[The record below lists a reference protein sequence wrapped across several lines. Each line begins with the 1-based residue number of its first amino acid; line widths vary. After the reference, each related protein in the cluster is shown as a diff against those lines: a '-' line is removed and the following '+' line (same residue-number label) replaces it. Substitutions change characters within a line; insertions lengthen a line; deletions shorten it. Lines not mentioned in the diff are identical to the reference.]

1 MTNQIQSSN
10 VENIWILG
18 FRVGFRVGFRGR
30 TPLGSDPYEKPL

>member
-18 FRVGFRVGFRGR
+18 FRVGFRGQ